1 MMQIQ
6 KKPRNSNLE
15 LYRIIVML
23 LIVAHHYV
31 VNSGLMP
38 ELEKDPLSVKSIYFY
53 IFGMWGKIGINCFVL
68 ITGYF
73 MCKSQITIRKFLKLL
88 LQIEFYN
95 VIIYVIF
102 VLSGYLSVK
111 SFNEL
116 LMVFLPVKSI
126 ADGFTSCFLVF
137 YLFIPFLNILI
148 RNLMK
153 RQHQLLVLLCLFTYT
168 LMGTFARFHVTMNYV
183 SWFCV
188 LYFIASYIRIY
199 GFFPKISTAKW
210 GGMVR
215 RGIVA

>member
-137 YLFIPFLNILI
+137 YLFIPFLNI
-148 RNLMK
+148 
-153 RQHQLLVLLCLFTYT
+153 
-168 LMGTFARFHVTMNYV
+168 
-183 SWFCV
+183 
-188 LYFIASYIRIY
+188 
-199 GFFPKISTAKW
+199 
-210 GGMVR
+210 
-215 RGIVA
+215 